1 MINLNPIKNSI
12 SEIIKRMNPWWEDE
26 KWYEQDID
34 YNERVRKSPFVH
46 RWFWILNRSVH
57 QLLEKQGKYDLL
69 VLAGPRRT
77 GKTSLLKRLIEEN
90 YSRIKDKIIYLRLDH
105 HILKKEVENS
115 GLTEIL
121 LNIIG
126 KEELNEP
133 LVILI
138 DEASALDNWDLHV
151 KNTIDT
157 FTSEGRNFLLL
168 VTGSLGLRLI
178 QGSSN
183 ILARRGDI
191 PYLGSIANPATI
203 LPYKFSEYAEAM
215 HSIRMIV
222 RFIRLIKREDRLKAL
237 LDLAKPNVIES
248 HEIRK
253 LHIIYDRYHTV
264 LERLFDFYLVSGGF
278 PLILYELLVKEKF
291 KKLDKKW
298 YDEIKGSLM
307 QDLKYTELKKDI
319 AEYFFGYLSDINRM
333 SPLLDLNKLE
343 NFIRANASLS
353 KRDLRQFRIEN
364 YIDYFSSIFALV
376 KAIDIAQ
383 IREDAK
389 IIRQIK
395 LFITDPF
402 IFHSILFK
410 DYDDP
415 LTESR
420 NFLKEPSKKGILVEH
435 VVCSHFLRLTAKPTL
450 YYYLHKEKDQTLSEL
465 DCICHYRRTY
475 IPTEVKYTGDEKML
489 KNATK
494 KANEILNTL
503 KIESRP
509 IIISKNTFEI
519 KPDYAILPAS
529 TFLLLF

>member
-1 MINLNPIKNSI
+1 MNSI
-12 SEIIKRMNPWWEDE
+12 RNNVLETIKRMNPWWDDE
-26 KWYEQDID
+26 NWYEQDID

-46 RWFWILNRSVH
+46 RWFWILNRSIH
-57 QLLEKQGKYDLL
+57 QLLEKQGKYDIL

-90 YSRIKDKIIYLRLDH
+90 YSLIKDKTIYLRLDH
-105 HILKKEVENS
+105 YILKKEVENL

-121 LNIIG
+121 LDIIG

-133 LVILI
+133 LIILI
-138 DEASALDNWDLHV
+138 DEASVLDNWDLHI

-157 FTSEGRNFLLL
+157 FTSEDRNFLLL

-215 HSIRMIV
+215 RSIRMIV
-222 RFIRLIKREDRLKAL
+222 RFMRFIKRENRLKAL
-237 LDLAKPNVIES
+237 LDLAKPNLLES
-248 HEIRK
+248 PEIQK
-253 LHIIYDRYHTV
+253 LYIIYDSHHTV
-264 LERLFDFYLVSGGF
+264 LEQLFDSYLISGGF
-278 PLILYELLVKEKF
+278 PLILYELLVKGKF
-291 KKLDKKW
+291 EKLDKKW

-307 QDLKYTELKKDI
+307 QDLKYVELRKDI
-319 AEYFFGYLSDINRM
+319 AEHFFGYLSDINKM

-343 NFIRANASLS
+343 KFIRANASLS
-353 KRDLRQFRIEN
+353 KRDLRQFKIEN
-364 YIDYFSSIFALV
+364 YIDYFSNIFSLV
-376 KAIDIAQ
+376 KATNIAQ
-383 IREDAK
+383 IREDTK
-389 IIRQIK
+389 ITRQIK

-402 IFHSILFK
+402 IFHSIMFK

-415 LTESR
+415 LIESK
-420 NFLKEPSKKGILVEH
+420 NFLKEPYKKGILVEH
-435 VVCSHFLRLTAKPTL
+435 VICSHFLRLTTKPTL
-450 YYYLHKEKDQTLSEL
+450 YYYLYKEKNQTLSEL

-475 IPTEVKYTGDEKML
+475 IPIEVKYTEDEKML

-503 KIESRP
+503 KI
-509 IIISKNTFEI
+509 
-519 KPDYAILPAS
+519 
-529 TFLLLF
+529 